1 MFGGE
6 KYHECFIQGEKNN
19 MLLKE
24 LLKGVDSVDKID
36 LKLAKSLIE
45 NGPHETMRKIPTAPI
60 NPTMYYMRKE

>member
-1 MFGGE
+1 
-6 KYHECFIQGEKNN
+6 